1 MTYRPKLEAL
11 PIFQGVGNEA
21 LDEIEK
27 IGQIT
32 RLPKGARLVAQG
44 DAPGKTQSLF
54 LILEGHLRV
63 SLTLDPESGIEK
75 VIARF
80 GPGEQIGEIAFL
92 DRQARVA
99 TVTAEEDAVV
109 FVLPRSAFE
118 AFANHH
124 SRAAYLILLRIARS
138 LAERLRRTN
147 EEFADA
153 LRAGLDSIARGG

>member
-1 MTYRPKLEAL
+1 MTHRATLEAL
-11 PIFQGVGNEA
+11 PLFHGVDAEGI
-21 LDEIEK
+21 DEIEK

-32 RLPKGARLVAQG
+32 HLPAGARLIAQG
-44 DAPGKTQSLF
+44 DPSGKTQSLF

-63 SLTLDPESGIEK
+63 SLTLDPESGVEK

-99 TVTAEEDAVV
+99 TVTAEENAVV

-118 AFANHH
+118 TFANHH
-124 SRAAYLILLRIARS
+124 PRAAYLILLRIARS
-138 LAERLRRTN
+138 
-147 EEFADA
+147 
-153 LRAGLDSIARGG
+153 